1 MFRNTCFRKQNKSN
15 DEHSIQNVPVFKP
28 QHMTPHFGAEK
39 LLSSDSHSIPPIS
52 IIFIVAESL
61 GCGVT
66 NECSSCSSALGLR
79 VRSLPRGARRACSL
93 SAVPGEGAAVQ
104 LEAKE
109 VAAVVREGR
118 RVNEE
123 WSWRARKRRSEGQI
137 EREREGE

>member
-1 MFRNTCFRKQNKSN
+1 M
-15 DEHSIQNVPVFKP
+15 
-28 QHMTPHFGAEK
+28 
-39 LLSSDSHSIPPIS
+39 
-52 IIFIVAESL
+52 
-61 GCGVT
+61 
-66 NECSSCSSALGLR
+66 
-79 VRSLPRGARRACSL
+79 ACSL

-137 EREREGE
+137 EREREREGE